1 MPVLTLL
8 YVKDTCEPGGCI
20 EEKTIGFTCNKCGT
34 QEGEKARD
42 KKRLIAGREDSE
54 SKLNRFSCILHSG
67 TLRTGMIAR
76 QGQKTRKTLVTVVVT
91 LLIMASVWTELVSD
105 VLEAEMEAE
114 TKCKCKRKQLKSVK
128 TK

>member
-34 QEGEKARD
+34 QEGEKERD
-42 KKRLIAGREDSE
+42 KKRLIVGQGYSE
-54 SKLNRFSCILHSG
+54 SKLNRFSCILYSG

-91 LLIMASVWTELVSD
+91 SLILASIWTELASD

>member
-1 MPVLTLL
+1 
-8 YVKDTCEPGGCI
+8 
-20 EEKTIGFTCNKCGT
+20 
-34 QEGEKARD
+34 
-42 KKRLIAGREDSE
+42 
-54 SKLNRFSCILHSG
+54 
-67 TLRTGMIAR
+67 MIAR

-91 LLIMASVWTELVSD
+91 LLIMASVWTELASD

>member
-1 MPVLTLL
+1 
-8 YVKDTCEPGGCI
+8 
-20 EEKTIGFTCNKCGT
+20 
-34 QEGEKARD
+34 
-42 KKRLIAGREDSE
+42 
-54 SKLNRFSCILHSG
+54 
-67 TLRTGMIAR
+67 MIAR

-91 LLIMASVWTELVSD
+91 SLILASIWTELASD